1 MEFMINAR
9 FRPQDQTEVFARIPQ
24 EQARIK
30 ELKDQGIEEA
40 LYISSD
46 LSQVWIVM
54 QGESQDQVQKSLET
68 LPLYP
73 YMEVQITPLSK
84 M

>member
-1 MEFMINAR
+1 MEFMISAR
-9 FRPQDQTEVFARIPQ
+9 FRPQDQTEILARILQ

-30 ELKDQGIEEA
+30 ELKEQGIEEA

-54 QGESQDQVQKSLET
+54 QGESQGQVQKSLES

-73 YMEVQITPLSK
+73 YMEVEVTPLSK

>member
-1 MEFMINAR
+1 MEFMISAR
-9 FRPQDQTEVFARIPQ
+9 FRPQDQTEILARILQ

-30 ELKDQGIEEA
+30 ELKEQGIEEA

-54 QGESQDQVQKSLET
+54 QGESQGQVQKSLES

-73 YMEVQITPLSK
+73 YMEVEITPLSK